1 MTNAPEI
8 TWGDGVGWDSHPG
21 GLPCILNH
29 EAMLLLLGLLRRR
42 ENKKFKKFFKKADFE
57 CLAGSVPVSHVNEAL
72 VMRIIVAERSVEQK

>member
-21 GLPCILNH
+21 GLPCVLNH

-42 ENKKFKKFFKKADFE
+42 ENKKLKNFLKKQTLNASQAQ
-57 CLAGSVPVSHVNEAL
+57 CLSHT
-72 VMRIIVAERSVEQK
+72 